1 MIVREKESMRLH
13 TSFRA
18 GGEADWYVKPESPE
32 ELLRVTKE
40 CKKAGVPWYVVGN
53 GSNLLVSDTG
63 YQGVIISME
72 GFDELNTEG
81 SILTAGSGVP
91 LFRAANT
98 ACREGLS
105 GLEFAAGIPGSVGGA
120 AAMNAGAYG
129 SEMKDVIH
137 SLTVLTADGG
147 VRTLMRE
154 ELSFGYRESSISRE
168 GMLVLMAEFALS
180 PGDTGAVREQM
191 EELSR
196 KRREKQPLEYPSAG
210 STFKR
215 PAGSFAGKLIEEAGL
230 KGLRSGGAMVSEKH
244 AGFVI
249 NYENASAS
257 DIYRLCREVQKR
269 VKEHAGVE
277 LELEVRL
284 LGDFSGADRKEEEG

>member
-1 MIVREKESMRLH
+1 
-13 TSFRA
+13 
-18 GGEADWYVKPESPE
+18 
-32 ELLRVTKE
+32 
-40 CKKAGVPWYVVGN
+40 
-53 GSNLLVSDTG
+53 
-63 YQGVIISME
+63 
-72 GFDELNTEG
+72 
-81 SILTAGSGVP
+81 
-91 LFRAANT
+91 
-98 ACREGLS
+98 
-105 GLEFAAGIPGSVGGA
+105 
-120 AAMNAGAYG
+120 MNAGAYG

-154 ELSFGYRESSISRE
+154 ELSFGYRESSVAKE

>member
-1 MIVREKESMRLH
+1 
-13 TSFRA
+13 
-18 GGEADWYVKPESPE
+18 
-32 ELLRVTKE
+32 
-40 CKKAGVPWYVVGN
+40 
-53 GSNLLVSDTG
+53 
-63 YQGVIISME
+63 
-72 GFDELNTEG
+72 
-81 SILTAGSGVP
+81 
-91 LFRAANT
+91 
-98 ACREGLS
+98 
-105 GLEFAAGIPGSVGGA
+105 
-120 AAMNAGAYG
+120 
-129 SEMKDVIH
+129 
-137 SLTVLTADGG
+137 
-147 VRTLMRE
+147 
-154 ELSFGYRESSISRE
+154 
-168 GMLVLMAEFALS
+168 
-180 PGDTGAVREQM
+180 M